1 MPTVLIT
8 GASRGLGESA
18 ALHLADKGFDVIG
31 TYANA
36 ADKAEEVATKIKAKG
51 RKVAMLKLDVGKAA
65 GFDAFVGEV
74 KSALAGMGAAGL
86 DGLVNNGGFGGGG
99 SIAETTEEQLDA
111 LFAVHVKGP
120 FLLTGKLLPLFNK
133 GASVVNISS
142 GLARFSMPGRAAYAS
157 MKGAL
162 EVMTR
167 YMAVEF
173 GPLGIRVN
181 TLAPGAIATDFG
193 GGMVRDNPQIN
204 AHIAGQTPLG
214 RVGLPDDIGKA
225 IAMLVSGESGWIS
238 GQRIEASGGIH
249 S

>member
-133 GASVVNISS
+133 GASVVKI
-142 GLARFSMPGRAAYAS
+142 
-157 MKGAL
+157 
-162 EVMTR
+162 
-167 YMAVEF
+167 
-173 GPLGIRVN
+173 
-181 TLAPGAIATDFG
+181 
-193 GGMVRDNPQIN
+193 
-204 AHIAGQTPLG
+204 
-214 RVGLPDDIGKA
+214 
-225 IAMLVSGESGWIS
+225 
-238 GQRIEASGGIH
+238 
-249 S
+249 

>member
-1 MPTVLIT
+1 
-8 GASRGLGESA
+8 
-18 ALHLADKGFDVIG
+18 
-31 TYANA
+31 
-36 ADKAEEVATKIKAKG
+36 
-51 RKVAMLKLDVGKAA
+51 
-65 GFDAFVGEV
+65 
-74 KSALAGMGAAGL
+74 
-86 DGLVNNGGFGGGG
+86 
-99 SIAETTEEQLDA
+99 
-111 LFAVHVKGP
+111 VKGP
-120 FLLTGKLLPLFNK
+120 FLLTGKLLPILNK

-142 GLARFSMPGRAAYAS
+142 GLARFSHPGRAAYAS

-181 TLAPGAIATDFG
+181 TLAPGAIATDFS

-204 AHIAGQTPLG
+204 AMIAGQTPLG

-225 IAMLVSGESGWIS
+225 IAMLVSDESGWIS

>member
-8 GASRGLGESA
+8 GASRGLGASG
-18 ALHLADKGFDVIG
+18 ALHLAERGYDVIG
-31 TYANA
+31 TYASDA
-36 ADKAEEVATKIKAKG
+36 GKAEEVAAAIRAKG
-51 RKVAMLKLDVGKAA
+51 RKAAMLKLDAGKPA
-65 GFDAFVGEV
+65 GFDAFVAEV
-74 KSALAGMGAAGL
+74 KNVLGEWGASGL
-86 DGLVNNGGFGGGG
+86 DGLVNNGGFGGGEL
-99 SIAETTEEQLDA
+99 IVNTTEAELDA

-120 FLLTGKLLPLFNK
+120 YLLTGKLVGSINK
-133 GASVVNISS
+133 GGSIVNISS

-181 TLAPGAIATDFG
+181 TLAPGAIETDFG
-193 GGMVRDNPQIN
+193 GGLVRDNPDIN
-204 AHIAGQTPLG
+204 KMIASQTPLG

-225 IAMLVSGESGWIS
+225 IAMLVSGDSGWIS

-249 S
+249 G

>member
-1 MPTVLIT
+1 MPIVLIT
-8 GASRGLGESA
+8 GASRGIGESA
-18 ALHLADKGFDVIG
+18 AHHLADMGYDVIG
-31 TYANA
+31 TFANA
-36 ADKAEEVATKIKAKG
+36 AEKAEAVANALKAKG
-51 RKVAMLKLDVGKAA
+51 RKAAMLKLDVG
-65 GFDAFVGEV
+65 DASEFESFVADV
-74 KSALAGMGAAGL
+74 KKILAEWGATGL
-86 DGLVNNGGFGGGG
+86 DGLVNNGGFGGRAT
-99 SIAETTEEQLDA
+99 IADATEAHLDA
-111 LFAVHVKGP
+111 LFAVHFKGP
-120 FLLTGKLLPLFNK
+120 FLLTGKLLPVLSK

-142 GLARFSMPGRAAYAS
+142 GLARSSTPGAAAYAS

-181 TLAPGAIATDFG
+181 TLAPGAVATDFN
-193 GGMVRDNPQIN
+193 GGMVRDNPTIN
-204 AHIAGQTPLG
+204 AYVAGQTPLG

-225 IAMLVSGESGWIS
+225 IAMLVSDQSSWIS